1 MGGRV
6 SRISATCGAR
16 SPMPQPVGCML
27 SIGHAV
33 RVTRCALRIGPPWCP
48 MPHMGDP
55 GAFLTWG
62 REVTGDLAAAE
73 RREWLC
79 VNGVGGFAS
88 GTIAGT
94 HTRRYHGLLVAAL
107 DPPLGRTL
115 LAAAAHETVT
125 YADQEYPLATAR
137 WLTGAL
143 DPTGYRLIERF
154 RLDGT
159 TPVWTYALA
168 DALLEKRVWMEPGAN
183 TTYVRWRLLRAAK
196 PARLAVRVLVNYRDY
211 HATTRAGTWLMDV
224 TRAVGGGRGTAF
236 DGARPLLVLAGGADV
251 APTHTW
257 YRDFDLTRERERGL
271 DHVDDHLHAATFEAQ
286 LPAGAELTLVIS
298 AEAEPS
304 LHADAA
310 WRRRADHEA
319 DILRR

>member
-159 TPVWTYALA
+159 TPVWTYRLA
-168 DALLEKRVWMEPGAN
+168 DALVEKRVWMEPGEN
-183 TTYVRWRLLRAAK
+183 TTYVRWRLLRGSG
-196 PARLAVRVLVNYRDY
+196 PADLAVRLLVNYRDY
-211 HATTRAGTWLMDV
+211 HATTRAGAWRMDV
-224 TRAVGGGRGTAF
+224 ARVDRGLCVTAF
-236 DGARPLLVLAGGADV
+236 EGAPPLLLLAPAADV
-251 APTHTW
+251 EPAHGW
-257 YRDFDLTRERERGL
+257 YRDFELPREWERGL
-271 DHVDDHLHAATFEAQ
+271 DHIDDHLHAGTFRARLDAAAQ
-286 LPAGAELTLVIS
+286 LTIVVS
-298 AEAEPS
+298 AEA
-304 LHADAA
+304 
-310 WRRRADHEA
+310 
-319 DILRR
+319 